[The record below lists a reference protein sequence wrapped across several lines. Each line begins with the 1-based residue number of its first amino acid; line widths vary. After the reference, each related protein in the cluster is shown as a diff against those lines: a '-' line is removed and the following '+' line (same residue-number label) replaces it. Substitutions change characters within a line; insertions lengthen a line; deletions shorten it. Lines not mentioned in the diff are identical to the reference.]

1 MQEGVEGCDDA
12 NQVQTDA
19 CLNNC
24 TAAACGDGFVQAG
37 VEACDDGNR
46 DDDDGCNNRCELALG
61 QSQNQAADSC
71 RHLKE
76 RLPATPN
83 GTYWIDPNGG
93 SRADAFRAVCDMTT
107 DGGGWTLL
115 SWTGNSA
122 ANPRGV
128 PYPGLAVCP
137 SLDCLRGSAG
147 SRAQLQ
153 ELLRGATELAQ
164 GQSQGVTLARFPD
177 VITGHTAAGKFVYNT
192 LAALTLASGRFSC
205 AAYQTGVF
213 RSLKAAQQRDGTVV
227 YVGTGLAYQTYTYA
241 EGQQYIWNIGVPG
254 GACGGNGDTPGTWMG
269 TWNDGQYGVVASN
282 TNGAY
287 SVWVK

>member
-1 MQEGVEGCDDA
+1 MQRCGDGVVAQGIEVCDDGNQDPTDACLNDCTLARCGDGFVRAGVEACDDA

-19 CLNNC
+19 CLNDC

-76 RLPATPN
+76 QLPATPN

-93 SRADAFRAVCDMTT
+93 SRADAFNAVCDMTT

-115 SWTGNSA
+115 SWTGNNA
-122 ANPRGV
+122 ANPRCPLSRLSGL
-128 PYPGLAVCP
+128 PEPGLSEAQQVGPAARSSCEAPPARARAVP
-137 SLDCLRGSAG
+137 RGHAHPLPG
-147 SRAQLQ
+147 RDHWA
-153 ELLRGATELAQ
+153 
-164 GQSQGVTLARFPD
+164 P
-177 VITGHTAAGKFVYNT
+177 AAGKFVYNT

-213 RSLKAAQQRDGTVV
+213 RT
-227 YVGTGLAYQTYTYA
+227 
-241 EGQQYIWNIGVPG
+241 
-254 GACGGNGDTPGTWMG
+254 
-269 TWNDGQYGVVASN
+269 
-282 TNGAY
+282 
-287 SVWVK
+287 